1 MLLCQ
6 RTEDKSSA
14 QSHDLATLI
23 ATITRQGVDSLDKN
37 AESLLVD
44 FISSDSCAC
53 YSYDYAAVK
62 VSNVLLPMQT

>member
-6 RTEDKSSA
+6 KTEDKSSA
-14 QSHDLATLI
+14 ESHDSATLI

-44 FISSDSCAC
+44 LISSGSCAC
-53 YSYDYAAVK
+53 YSYDYAAVR
-62 VSNVLLPMQT
+62 VSSVLLPIQT